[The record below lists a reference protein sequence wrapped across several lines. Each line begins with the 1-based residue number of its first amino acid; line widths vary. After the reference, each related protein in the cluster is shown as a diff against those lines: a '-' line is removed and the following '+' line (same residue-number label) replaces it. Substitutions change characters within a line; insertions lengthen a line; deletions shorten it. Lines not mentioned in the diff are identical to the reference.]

1 MSKLTEQQIGEIEA
15 ALKKVG
21 FLYVDILHEMTDHI
35 AAALEE
41 MEGDFDRNL
50 KLYIGRHKKE
60 LLRFNRKYIFA
71 AWLQSYKSLFR
82 NIITIRFVSFS
93 ALVYLIVS
101 GLSTVIETESFITIM
116 FLIFCAVNGMLSFP
130 GVYNILKKR
139 DQYSAGEGLAVLNV
153 FVFFPGLF
161 MINFIDKTASDTIAI
176 LYFTSLISISAVMG
190 YTLRRLKTVY
200 KLRYNA

>member
-1 MSKLTEQQIGEIEA
+1 MNSLTEQQIESIMD
-15 ALKKVG
+15 ALKKIG

-35 AAALEE
+35 AVALEE
-41 MEGDFDRNL
+41 MEGDFDKNL

-93 ALVYLIVS
+93 ALVYLILS

-130 GVYNILKKR
+130 GVYTIIKKR
-139 DQYSAGEGLAVLNV
+139 NQYSIGEGLAVLNV

-161 MINFIDKTASDTIAI
+161 MIKFIRETSSDTIAI
-176 LYFTSLISISAVMG
+176 LYFTALISITAVMG
-190 YTLRRLKTVY
+190 YTLRCLKTVY